1 MSGSAPDIH
10 TARLGKRNMINNQSW
25 DLTSQDPT
33 PEQRFRAARTIAH
46 HARDATEL
54 AELLDM
60 LGLSPEEGR
69 RRY

>member
-1 MSGSAPDIH
+1 
-10 TARLGKRNMINNQSW
+10 MINNQSW
-25 DLTSQDPT
+25 DLSSQDPT
-33 PEQRFRAARTIAH
+33 PEQRHRAARTIAH